1 MLGNSRT
8 ALLLRV
14 TGGNTAVSSLSSY
27 YFRRQFHRS
36 SHSSCKLH
44 NNGALACLSRES
56 SYCFRIFELAPC
68 VVELSVLAESV
79 CEGDCRMRK
88 LPSKVT
94 MAPPVSIICNTLQ
107 LPSSPQ
113 LSGFYRCFHTN
124 PSLHILATIYIVAS
138 LSWKPFFP
146 LPPPPWRR
154 TTFY

>member
-1 MLGNSRT
+1 MLADVYVYAVRFALRLLSAFGNIWLECIAMAYWRAYLENPRT
-8 ALLLRV
+8 AE
-14 TGGNTAVSSLSSY
+14 NTPSDV
-27 YFRRQFHRS
+27 
-36 SHSSCKLH
+36 
-44 NNGALACLSRES
+44 
-56 SYCFRIFELAPC
+56 RIFELAPC

-79 CEGDCRMRK
+79 CEGDYRMRK

-94 MAPPVSIICNTLQ
+94 MAPPVFIICNTFQ